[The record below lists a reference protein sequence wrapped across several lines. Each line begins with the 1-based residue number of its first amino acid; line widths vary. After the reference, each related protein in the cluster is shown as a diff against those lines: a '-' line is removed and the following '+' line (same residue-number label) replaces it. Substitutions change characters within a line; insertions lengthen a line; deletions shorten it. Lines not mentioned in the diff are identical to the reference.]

1 MMSITTKYSFYVE
14 SNVEPQA
21 NLAPTFDV
29 FKNVE
34 DGSHLE
40 VHPEIVNIG
49 DGYYTF
55 DYTWDET
62 SPLAWLIKID
72 TGLINIGEKYITM
85 KIERHDFLP
94 ETISSIETAASR
106 IEAAATE
113 IKTEADDLMLR
124 VERLLDVEEGSWRI
138 EGSQLKIYA
147 PSDTAFANPIAIY
160 DLFNQAGIPSGSNVY
175 QRNINSLLNRG
186 F

>member
-1 MMSITTKYSFYVE
+1 MSITI
-14 SNVEPQA
+14 A
-21 NLAPTFDV
+21 NCIRRAIGLDIPTYA
-29 FKNVE
+29 
-34 DGSHLE
+34 
-40 VHPEIVNIG
+40 I
-49 DGYYTF
+49 
-55 DYTWDET
+55 
-62 SPLAWLIKID
+62 
-72 TGLINIGEKYITM
+72 
-85 KIERHDFLP
+85 LP
-94 ETISSIETAASR
+94 ETISSIETAATR

-147 PSDTAFANPIAIY
+147 PSDTSFQNPIAIY
-160 DLFNQAGIPSGSNVY
+160 DLFNQAGVASGNNVY